1 MQQQNRIIWFAIA
14 FSTVLYA
21 VIAYATSPSPRQPY
35 DAAVKNPLVL
45 VMYFAALS
53 AFVAGNVVPAM
64 LKHAPA
70 RTRMIMS
77 LAIFESCA
85 IFGLVSTFLLQD
97 WRLYL
102 APWALAVIGFLR
114 SWPSDDGSSGAAGS

>member
-1 MQQQNRIIWFAIA
+1 MQAGRWLLLGA
-14 FSTVLYA
+14 
-21 VIAYATSPSPRQPY
+21 
-35 DAAVKNPLVL
+35 VL
-45 VMYFAALS
+45 VAARAPQLDAQAAL
-53 AFVAGNVVPAM
+53 P

>member
-1 MQQQNRIIWFAIA
+1 MQQQNRILWFAIA

-21 VIAYATSPSPRQPY
+21 VVAYGTSPSPRQPY
-35 DAAVKNPLVL
+35 DEAVKNPLVL
-45 VMYFAALS
+45 VMYFAAFS
-53 AFVAGNVVPAM
+53 AFVAGNVVPAV

-70 RTRMIMS
+70 RTRMILA

-85 IFGLVSTFLLQD
+85 IFGLVSTFLMED

-114 SWPSDDGSSGAAGS
+114 VWPSDEVSEPA